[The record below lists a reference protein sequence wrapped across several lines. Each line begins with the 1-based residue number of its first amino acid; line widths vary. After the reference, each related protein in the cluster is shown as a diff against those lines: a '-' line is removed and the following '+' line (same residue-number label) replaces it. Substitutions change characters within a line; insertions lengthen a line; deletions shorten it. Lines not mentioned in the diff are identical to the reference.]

1 MLHILVVEDS
11 VAGQERVGIRVAL
24 VGNDPLARSGL
35 AALLAQEPGILVAA
49 QLTMG
54 EELRGGL
61 IRSRSDVALW
71 DLGVDGKLGLERLR
85 ELEPPLPPA
94 LALVMDEGSAAELL
108 ASGARGVLSREMD
121 RVRIVAAL
129 QAIAQHLIVIDENL
143 AWATLRGRSG
153 EEEAPAETLTPRE
166 AEVLQLL
173 SRALSNKEIAQRLDH
188 RAHREVP
195 CQFHPRKAGGPESDR
210 GGGEG
215 RPPRTGSDLRRPLP
229 IR

>member
-1 MLHILVVEDS
+1 M
-11 VAGQERVGIRVAL
+11 AL

-85 ELEPPLPPA
+85 ELETPLPPA
-94 LALVMDEGSAAELL
+94 LALVVDEGSAAELL

-143 AWATLRGRSG
+143 AWATLRGRAG
-153 EEEAPAETLTPRE
+153 EEEAPGEALTPRE

-173 SRALSNKEIAQRLDH
+173 SRALSNKEIGQRLGITEH
-188 RAHREVP
+188 TAK
-195 CQFHPRKAGGPESDR
+195 FHVNSILGKLGAQSRTEAVVKAARR
-210 GGGEG
+210 G
-215 RPPRTGSDLRRPLP
+215 LVL
-229 IR
+229 I

>member
-11 VAGQERVGIRVAL
+11 VAEQERLGIRVAL

-35 AALLAQEPGILVAA
+35 AALLAQEPGILIAA
-49 QLTMG
+49 ELTMG

-61 IRSRSDVALW
+61 IRSRPDVALW

-85 ELEPPLPPA
+85 DLEPPFPPT
-94 LALVMDEGSAAELL
+94 LALVADEGAAAELL

-143 AWATLRGRSG
+143 AWATLRGRAG
-153 EEEAPAETLTPRE
+153 EEEAPGETLTPRE
-166 AEVLQLL
+166 TEVLQLL
-173 SRALSNKEIAQRLDH
+173 SRALSNKEIAQRLGITEH
-188 RAHREVP
+188 TAK
-195 CQFHPRKAGGPESDR
+195 FHVNSILGKLGAQSRTEAVVKAARR
-210 GGGEG
+210 G
-215 RPPRTGSDLRRPLP
+215 LVL
-229 IR
+229 I